1 MEFYLP
7 KPKIKQSPEKTS
19 ITHKNNFKGKKKDD
33 LSLTQSK
40 YLCINSNSEESK
52 QTNVDNQLFS
62 KNIIHSIKYKR
73 SLEHSKH
80 DEDPLNFTYFSKD
93 LVFTDKK
100 PAKYH
105 ILKGTD
111 TIFRFLFKLIF

>member
-7 KPKIKQSPEKTS
+7 KPKIKQSPEKSTT
-19 ITHKNNFKGKKKDD
+19 INHKNNFKGKKKDD

-52 QTNVDNQLFS
+52 QNNAEKQLFS

-93 LVFTDKK
+93 LAFTDKK
-100 PAKYH
+100 PANYH
-105 ILKGTD
+105 ILKGTA
-111 TIFRFLFKLIF
+111 LFF